1 MKIKS
6 TIPAYQILNVE
17 NIQIQNTL
25 KIIKMQ
31 YVF

>member
-6 TIPAYQILNVE
+6 TIPEYQISNVE

-31 YVF
+31 